1 MENGDRGMPRDDS
14 APGAEGIELTHVQGF
29 LENARKTEEAWRL
42 LMESVKDFAILLVDV
57 HGRIASWNKGAM
69 RLLGYDADAIIGQP
83 LARLFI
89 PEDVARG
96 LPEAELKAAASK
108 GHATDDNWLLRKDG
122 SRFWASGM
130 TTPLRNPNGNVVGFA
145 KVVRDLTERKF
156 AEESLKKAN
165 EMLEERVRSRTYE
178 LELRVRE
185 LEGFTSTVAH
195 DLRAPLR
202 SIHRY
207 AELMLDPRNPPLD
220 AQDVESLDRIVEA
233 TQGMDSLIEHLL
245 TYSRLA
251 EQRLTVRAL
260 DLENIVKEVLDGL
273 ALQIRDRGAK
283 VDVQNPLPEVLGDP
297 TVLSQALT
305 NLVSN
310 ALKFVSDKGTPYVR
324 IRALRRGHSV
334 RIGVED
340 NGIGIASQYLDRI
353 FLPFERLNSPEA
365 FPGTG
370 LGLAIVKKAAER
382 MGGTVGV
389 ESVPG
394 RGSRFWLELPSSE
407 SR

>member
-1 MENGDRGMPRDDS
+1 
-14 APGAEGIELTHVQGF
+14 
-29 LENARKTEEAWRL
+29 
-42 LMESVKDFAILLVDV
+42 
-57 HGRIASWNKGAM
+57 
-69 RLLGYDADAIIGQP
+69 
-83 LARLFI
+83 
-89 PEDVARG
+89 
-96 LPEAELKAAASK
+96 
-108 GHATDDNWLLRKDG
+108 
-122 SRFWASGM
+122 
-130 TTPLRNPNGNVVGFA
+130 LRNPIGNVVGFP

-156 AEESLKKAN
+156 AEESLRKAN

-202 SIHRY
+202 SVHRY

-220 AQDVESLDRIVEA
+220 AQEVESLNRIVEA

-260 DLENIVKEVLDGL
+260 DLENMVKEVLDGL
-273 ALQIRDRGAK
+273 ALQIRDLGAK
-283 VDVQNPLPEVLGDP
+283 VDVENPLPKVLGDP

-310 ALKFVSDKGTPYVR
+310 ALKFVADKGTPHVR
-324 IRALRRGHSV
+324 IRAIRRGHSV

-353 FLPFERLNSPEA
+353 FLPFERLHGPDA
-365 FPGTG
+365 FPGSG

-382 MGGTVGV
+382 MGGAVGV

-394 RGSRFWLELPSSE
+394 QGSRFWLELPSPE
-407 SR
+407 AR